1 VYEQG
6 VGKELQRMLLANL
19 NDRLKGN
26 WVLRPRCDGCKLSHN
41 LPLFQHHVL
50 HTCFMDH
57 LLLCG
62 VLLADNEAEELST
75 R

>member
-1 VYEQG
+1 MANF
-6 VGKELQRMLLANL
+6 KE
-19 NDRLKGN
+19 RLRKN
-26 WVLRPRCDGCKLSHN
+26 WVLRPRWDGCKLSHN
-41 LPLFQHHVL
+41 LPLFQGTVEHHVL

-62 VLLADNEAEELST
+62 VLLADNEAEELSA